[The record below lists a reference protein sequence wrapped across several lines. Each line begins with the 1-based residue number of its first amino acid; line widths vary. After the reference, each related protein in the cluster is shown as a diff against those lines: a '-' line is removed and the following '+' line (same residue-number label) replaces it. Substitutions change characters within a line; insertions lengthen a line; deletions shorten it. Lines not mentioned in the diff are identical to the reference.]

1 MNCLEFR
8 SRLSIDPCDHDAEL
22 LAHRAT
28 CPACTAFAQ
37 QAARFEVHLAE
48 AARLL
53 VPSTLAARLVL
64 NQTIHHTRRRRM
76 LAFAAT
82 VLLALGAGAG
92 AWQLWRPVPLE
103 EIVVGHVLEER
114 ELLAATGTASPAQV
128 ASVLRAAGLAARAEI
143 GEGANGTSL
152 PRAPRLEPIGE
163 VRYAG
168 VCPIGRH
175 AGGHLVLSGD
185 RGPITVLL
193 LPKEHVTRRR
203 ALAAHGF
210 SGVISPLGAG
220 SMAIIG
226 VPGENLESVERHL
239 QTALVGA

>member
-8 SRLSIDPCDHDAEL
+8 SRLSTDPRDRSADL

-28 CPACTAFAQ
+28 CPACTAYAQ
-37 QAARFEVHLAE
+37 QAARFEAHLAE
-48 AARLL
+48 AARLP
-53 VPSTLAARLVL
+53 VPPTLAARLVL

-76 LAFAAT
+76 LALAAT

-92 AWQLWRPVPLE
+92 AWRLWRPVPLE

-114 ELLAATGTASPAQV
+114 ELLTATGIASPTQV
-128 ASVLRAAGLAARAEI
+128 TSVLRATGLAARAEI
-143 GEGANGTSL
+143 GESANGASL
-152 PRAPRLEPIGE
+152 PRAPRLDPIGE

-193 LPKEHVTRRR
+193 LPKEPVTHRHT
-203 ALAAHGF
+203 LAAHGF
-210 SGVISPLGAG
+210 SGVILPLGAG

-226 VPGENLESVERHL
+226 VPGENLESVERRL